1 MIVISVQTFHFAGPG
16 IRVFFFQPDTDRAS
30 VLKTP
35 KTRKNRTLSK
45 YPVSGPE
52 KSDSGPNPSST
63 SILYI

>member
-45 YPVSGPE
+45 YPVSGLPGPE
-52 KSDSGPNPSST
+52 NPVPVRFE
-63 SILYI
+63 L